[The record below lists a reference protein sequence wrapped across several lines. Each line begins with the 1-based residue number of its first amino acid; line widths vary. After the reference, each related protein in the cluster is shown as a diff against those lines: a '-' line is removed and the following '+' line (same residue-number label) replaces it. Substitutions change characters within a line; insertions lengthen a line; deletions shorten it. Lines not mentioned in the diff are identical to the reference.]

1 MPRAAPDDHPSW
13 DDLRC
18 VLAIA
23 RGGSLGAAA
32 QQLGLNHSSVYRRL
46 DALEARLRVRL
57 FERARTSY
65 RLTIEGELMA
75 EAAQRMEA
83 EALAAHRR
91 VLGRDLRL
99 SGTIRVS
106 TTDMLGLHLLPP
118 LLREFPQ
125 RYPEIEIELSINN
138 RLIDLTR
145 RDADVAIRA
154 ADQAPDHLVGRRICK
169 TASAAYAERAYL
181 KRAGR
186 QRALADHEWLAL
198 DDSMAHAPQARWLR
212 EQVPQARCHCRF
224 DSLEALLQGVR
235 AGLGAGVLPC
245 FVGDADSGLTR
256 LTPPAFAGEF
266 GIWVLTHPD
275 LRRSARIR
283 AFVNEIGALIA
294 GRERQLLGA

>member
-1 MPRAAPDDHPSW
+1 MAKRDEQPNW

-32 QQLGLNHSSVYRRL
+32 QQMGLNHSSVYRRL

-57 FERARTSY
+57 FERGRSAY
-65 RLTIEGELMA
+65 RLTLEGELMA
-75 EAAQRMEA
+75 DAAQRMEA

-91 VLGRDLRL
+91 VLGHDLKL

-106 TTDMLGLHLLPP
+106 TTDVLGLHLLPP

-125 RYPEIEIELSINN
+125 RYPEIQIEVSINN

-154 ADQAPDHLVGRRICK
+154 ADQAPEHLIGRRISR
-169 TASAAYAERAYL
+169 TASAAYAHRSYL

-186 QRALADHEWLAL
+186 SRALAEHEWLAL
-198 DDSMAHAPQARWLR
+198 DDTLAHAPQARWLR
-212 EQVPQARCHCRF
+212 EQVPRPRCHFRF
-224 DSLEALLQGVR
+224 DSLEALRQGVR

-245 FVGDADSGLTR
+245 FVGDADHELVR
-256 LTPPAFAGEF
+256 LTQPETAGEF

-294 GRERQLLGA
+294 ARQHTLLGEHA